1 MSDSIAQ
8 WLERLGL
15 GRYSDLFAEQQ
26 IDYEILPELAEED
39 FEKLGIPLGPRKKLL
54 KAIAQL
60 KLASAS
66 NEVREEPPFWRHPN
80 LPMRGA
86 ASRKTLREFLKEV
99 DTTAGRTSPEVHAMI
114 EEIASSL

>member
-26 IDYEILPELAEED
+26 IDYEILPELAQED

-66 NEVREEPPFWRHPN
+66 NEVREEPPFLATPE
-80 LPMRGA
+80 
-86 ASRKTLREFLKEV
+86 SS
-99 DTTAGRTSPEVHAMI
+99 DAGRRQPQDPARVLKRS
-114 EEIASSL
+114 